1 MYSSYLVDEQVK
13 IGSSLSLFDFGID
26 VVYTLVMNTLVAKKT
41 VLNVKMDKDV
51 KEKAQQL
58 AHELG
63 LNLSLIVNASLK
75 QFVERKEILFSKTY
89 TMTPYLENVVR
100 DAQADYKAGKNIS
113 PIFSNV
119 EDAFEWLEK

>member
-1 MYSSYLVDEQVK
+1 MST
-13 IGSSLSLFDFGID
+13 I
-26 VVYTLVMNTLVAKKT
+26 VAKKT
-41 VLNVKMDKDV
+41 VLNVKMDRDV

-58 AHELG
+58 AQELG

-89 TMTPYLENVVR
+89 TMTPYLERVVR
-100 DAQADYKAGKNIS
+100 EAQEDYKVSKNVS

-119 EDAFEWLEK
+119 DDAFTWLEK